1 MNHNLKHLPKQPV
14 NYNRL
19 EVKSSGIVENV
30 EITVSCFSP
39 FDNIFTLGFLDS
51 CTTITAKHKY
61 SSVLS
66 EFLMCDL

>member
-1 MNHNLKHLPKQPV
+1 MNYK
-14 NYNRL
+14 RL

-51 CTTITAKHKY
+51 CTTVTAKHKHR
-61 SSVLS
+61 SVLT
-66 EFLMCDL
+66 EFLMCNL